1 MDLVT
6 VSLDLLLAA
15 LLIAALAYGV
25 RLERRLKALRDGHAV
40 FAQAV
45 RELDQSV
52 LRAEA
57 GLDQLRKAGE
67 EARDGLHDRIL
78 KARDASAELE
88 RMLARAERV
97 RSQPQPAPQIAPQI
111 APQPAPLAAS
121 RKMPE
126 LAIRGARQL
135 EPRPRAPARVEDA
148 AERVA
153 QAILGLGELTP
164 EPEPDVLELRVPEL
178 RRPEPLVERRPETQP
193 SRRPRAAADED
204 LFETPPPE
212 LRRALGGRR

>member
-6 VSLDLLLAA
+6 ISLDLLLAM

-78 KARDASAELE
+78 KAREAKLELE
-88 RMLARAERV
+88 RLINRAERV
-97 RSQPQPAPQIAPQI
+97 RPQPSAAPEPAP
-111 APQPAPLAAS
+111 APLRQLPPAPLARGEAAAERIAAAILNLGES
-121 RKMPE
+121 ERVPE
-126 LAIRGARQL
+126 IRRA
-135 EPRPRAPARVEDA
+135 EPAPPRAP
-148 AERVA
+148 
-153 QAILGLGELTP
+153 
-164 EPEPDVLELRVPEL
+164 EPK
-178 RRPEPLVERRPETQP
+178 P
-193 SRRPRAAADED
+193 SRRAHALALDDD
-204 LFETPPPE
+204 LFEAPSPE
-212 LRRALGGRR
+212 IRRSGGLRR

>member
-78 KARDASAELE
+78 KARDATAELE

-97 RSQPQPAPQIAPQI
+97 RGQSQPAPQIAPQAAVPPPPRT
-111 APQPAPLAAS
+111 APD
-121 RKMPE
+121 R
-126 LAIRGARQL
+126 AIRGARQP
-135 EPRPRAPARVEDA
+135 ESRPRAPARSEDA

-153 QAILGLGELTP
+153 QAILSLGELT
-164 EPEPDVLELRVPEL
+164 PEPDVLELRIPEL

>member
-6 VSLDLLLAA
+6 ISLDLLLAM

-78 KARDASAELE
+78 KAREAKAELE
-88 RMLARAERV
+88 RLINRAERV
-97 RSQPQPAPQIAPQI
+97 RPQPPAAPEPAP
-111 APQPAPLAAS
+111 APLRQLQPAPLA
-121 RKMPE
+121 
-126 LAIRGARQL
+126 RGEA
-135 EPRPRAPARVEDA
+135 A
-148 AERVA
+148 AERVVA
-153 QAILGLGELTP
+153 AILSLGEA
-164 EPEPDVLELRVPEL
+164 ERVPEIRRAEPAPL
-178 RRPEPLVERRPETQP
+178 RASEPKLEPKP
-193 SRRPRAAADED
+193 SRRAQALDDD
-204 LFETPPPE
+204 LFEAPSPE
-212 LRRALGGRR
+212 IRRTGGLRR